1 MARKV
6 VNRKE
11 LRAEHDAAEAL
22 EKAGGAT
29 GEATEAKGKKAAKPK
44 GDKKAPVKRKS
55 RAKSQE
61 PDRLRLFWGVFNQS
75 LKRVALF
82 DHTQRKA
89 AETKATELS
98 ASGKSPHFVMK
109 VKEAITE

>member
-11 LRAEHDAAEAL
+11 LRAEAEAAEAR
-22 EKAGGAT
+22 KKDT
-29 GEATEAKGKKAAKPK
+29 GEPAEGEAKGKKAKAK
-44 GDKKAPVKRKS
+44 GEKKAPVKRKS

-61 PDRLRLFWGVFNQS
+61 PERRKLFWGVFNQS

-82 DHTQRKA
+82 DFTQEKA
-89 AETKATELS
+89 ARAKATELS
-98 ASGKSPHFVMK
+98 ASGKSPHFVQK
-109 VKEAITE
+109 VKETITE

>member
-11 LRAEHDAAEAL
+11 LRAEAEAAEAL
-22 EKAGGAT
+22 GAADAAGAP
-29 GEATEAKGKKAAKPK
+29 AAKGKKAAKPK
-44 GDKKAPVKRKS
+44 GEKKAPVKRKS

-61 PDRLRLFWGVFNQS
+61 PERRRLFWGVFNQS

-82 DHTQRKA
+82 VHTQKKA
-89 AETKATELS
+89 ADAKATELS

-109 VKEAITE
+109 VKEAIAE

>member
-11 LRAEHDAAEAL
+11 LRAEAEAAEAL
-22 EKAGGAT
+22 GKVVGEG
-29 GEATEAKGKKAAKPK
+29 GEAVEAKGKKAAKPK

-89 AETKATELS
+89 AEAKAAELT
-98 ASGKSPHFVMK
+98 SGGKNPHFVMK
-109 VKEAITE
+109 VKEAISE

>member
-11 LRAEHDAAEAL
+11 LRAEAEAAEAL
-22 EKAGGAT
+22 GKAGEAAAGADGT
-29 GEATEAKGKKAAKPK
+29 KKAKAPAE
-44 GDKKAPVKRKS
+44 KKAPAKRKS
-55 RAKSQE
+55 RSKTAE
-61 PDRLRLFWGVFNQS
+61 PERRKLFWGVFNQS

-89 AETKATELS
+89 AEAKAAELT
-98 ASGKSPHFVMK
+98 SGGKNPHFVMK
-109 VKEAITE
+109 VKETISQ